1 MRDPP
6 PPSGCISNEMR
17 NGATERLDRGDRV
30 RQIDGTAPARP
41 TVELLAAALE
51 AVLAEI
57 AGEAFVV
64 GADGVVLYA
73 NPAARARIAREG
85 EKLASYFAAT
95 AKPFR
100 RCVLQTGA
108 GATAQVCTLIFAPRP
123 TSDRVITAA
132 ARRWSLTRRET
143 EVLTRMIAGDF
154 NKEIACV
161 LACSRRAVEHH
172 ITSILRKTRTHSRAD
187 LLGRVFTDV
196 ASTEE
201 DDQSSAT
208 GPSPTRPSWAG

>member
-1 MRDPP
+1 
-6 PPSGCISNEMR
+6 MR
-17 NGATERLDRGDRV
+17 NGATERLEHGGRS
-30 RQIDGTAPARP
+30 RQVDDTEPARP
-41 TVELLAAALE
+41 TVELLAAALD

-64 GADGVVLYA
+64 GGDGVILYA

-85 EKLASYFAAT
+85 ETLASYFAAT
-95 AKPFR
+95 PHPFR
-100 RCVLQTGA
+100 RRVLQIGA
-108 GATAQVCTLIFAPRP
+108 GTTAQVSTLIFAPRT

-172 ITSILRKTRTHSRAD
+172 ITSILRKTATHSRAD
-187 LLGRVFTDV
+187 LLGRVFTDL

-201 DDQSSAT
+201 DDHSPAT
-208 GPSPTRPSWAG
+208 GPSPTRPSWAR

>member
-1 MRDPP
+1 MR
-6 PPSGCISNEMR
+6 S
-17 NGATERLDRGDRV
+17 GATERVERRRV
-30 RQIDGTAPARP
+30 DATGWARP
-41 TVELLAAALE
+41 TVELLAAALD

-64 GADGVVLYA
+64 DADGVILYA
-73 NPAARARIAREG
+73 NPAARARIGRVG

-95 AKPFR
+95 PKPFR
-100 RCVLQTGA
+100 RRALRIVA
-108 GATAQVCTLIFAPRP
+108 GPTAQVGTLIFAPRT

-154 NKEIACV
+154 NKEIAFV

-172 ITSILRKTRTHSRAD
+172 ITSILRKTGTHSRAD
-187 LLGRVFTDV
+187 LLGRVFSDL

-201 DDQSSAT
+201 DVCRV
-208 GPSPTRPSWAG
+208 TRVT